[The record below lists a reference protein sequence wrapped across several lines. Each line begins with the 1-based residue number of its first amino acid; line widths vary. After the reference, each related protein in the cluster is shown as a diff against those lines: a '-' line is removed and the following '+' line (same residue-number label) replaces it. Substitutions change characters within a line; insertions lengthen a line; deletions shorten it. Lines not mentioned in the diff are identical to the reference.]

1 MSFDLSTA
9 QTVEGPVV
17 VQTPREMPQP
27 SEGKSEAQQTIEKIG
42 FGAMGAGVGSA
53 AAFPDAKE
61 RYLRGKEEKEARL
74 ERSRV
79 AARIEEE
86 AAQAAKQAARSAP
99 PAPAPI
105 SGNAAWT
112 MKMGGE
118 GLMPRAI
125 AAQAE
130 SMRKTDARGGQRLID
145 EQSAALERVRQMGE
159 GGQRLADLPGGTQL
173 SLPREVAEDVAAKQ
187 AAAAAEEA
195 RRAAEAAQQAAQ
207 QVAKRSGLESV
218 AEMYRSMM
226 NRINAPLR
234 VLGPIAGGISG
245 GLDIANLRSQLAL
258 PKEERDI
265 GQMIESGTSLVGG
278 AMSLVPGGQIPG
290 LGLSLAA
297 PMFGGSIKEHQSR
310 MATDPEY
317 AARMRSYARP
327 DLSGLEQRLGP

>member
-27 SEGKSEAQQTIEKIG
+27 SEGKSEAQQTIEKVG

-53 AAFPDAKE
+53 AAYPVVRE
-61 RYLRGKEEKEARL
+61 GRIRGKEEAEARL
-74 ERSRV
+74 ERARV

-86 AAQAAKQAARSAP
+86 AAQAAKSAP
-99 PAPAPI
+99 PPTPKPS
-105 SGNAAWT
+105 SGAAAWT

-118 GLMPRAI
+118 ELMPRAI

-145 EQSAALERVRQMGE
+145 QQSAALERVRQMGE

-173 SLPREVAEDVAAKQ
+173 SLPREVAEDIAAKQ
-187 AAAAAEEA
+187 AAATADEA

-207 QVAKRSGLESV
+207 QAAKRSGLESV
-218 AEMYRSMM
+218 TEMYRSMM

-290 LGLSLAA
+290 LGISLAA
-297 PMFGGSIKEHQSR
+297 PMFARNIREHQSR